1 MEVMCKAEP
10 DSISIDE
17 NIDIVEAKKITD
29 KYNIVISG
37 NIPLTTVMLL
47 GTQQD
52 NQKFAID
59 LIEKLGDSN
68 FILAPGCD
76 MPYDVPSENILGIA
90 QAIQDPEATKYFLK
104 DYQKVESDLNVE
116 LPNYSALE
124 KPLIEIYTIDSATC
138 AACGYMTLAAMKMI
152 DEFGDR
158 IEVVEHK
165 ITEPENVVRVSKLG
179 LKNLPSLLIN
189 GEPKFISIIP
199 NRKELKETIE
209 KYL

>member
-1 MEVMCKAEP
+1 
-10 DSISIDE
+10 
-17 NIDIVEAKKITD
+17 
-29 KYNIVISG
+29 
-37 NIPLTTVMLL
+37 
-47 GTQQD
+47 
-52 NQKFAID
+52 
-59 LIEKLGDSN
+59 
-68 FILAPGCD
+68 
-76 MPYDVPSENILGIA
+76 
-90 QAIQDPEATKYFLK
+90 
-104 DYQKVESDLNVE
+104 
-116 LPNYSALE
+116 
-124 KPLIEIYTIDSATC
+124 
-138 AACGYMTLAAMKMI
+138 MKMI